1 MSWVA
6 NTAGPLPGSSTSKV
20 DTISSP
26 AAAAYG
32 NGGVDDGPLD
42 SVMMD
47 TNSTA
52 NQNQNGGG
60 QQEAGEV
67 DYDVG
72 GENEWD
78 IA

>member
-1 MSWVA
+1 MSWVP

-20 DTISSP
+20 DTTS
-26 AAAAYG
+26 AL
-32 NGGVDDGPLD
+32 DEGPD

-47 TNSTA
+47 ANSSS
-52 NQNQNGGG
+52 NHQNGGQG
-60 QQEAGEV
+60 SQDVGIGAEV

>member
-6 NTAGPLPGSSTSKV
+6 NTTGPLPGSSTTKV
-20 DTISSP
+20 DTSSLANG
-26 AAAAYG
+26 AA
-32 NGGVDDGPLD
+32 DEGPD

-47 TNSTA
+47 ANSA
-52 NQNQNGGG
+52 NQQNGGQG
-60 QQEAGEV
+60 QQETGTAAEV

>member
-1 MSWVA
+1 MTWVA

-20 DTISSP
+20 DTFSSVNG
-26 AAAAYG
+26 AAEES
-32 NGGVDDGPLD
+32 LD
-42 SVMMD
+42 SAMMD
-47 TNSTA
+47 TNNA
-52 NQNQNGGG
+52 NQQNGGHG
-60 QQEAGEV
+60 QQETGTATEV

>member
-1 MSWVA
+1 
-6 NTAGPLPGSSTSKV
+6 
-20 DTISSP
+20 
-26 AAAAYG
+26 
-32 NGGVDDGPLD
+32 
-42 SVMMD
+42 MMD